1 MIARTDIIPIAP
13 DIVLRPGL
21 PTFSSRMPAVHP
33 AFRRCHIALPFH
45 QTVTDLSCI
54 ALETERPRAG
64 VCPACSGGVT
74 IVTANTAENIE
85 KSQPVADASVLSAV
99 KWDDSKMVTHFANVV
114 NIQSTLEQV
123 DLFFGTNQ
131 TWNVPSDRRVQVEL
145 NNRIILSPHAAKR
158 LWLALGGV
166 LEGYENRHGE
176 LRVEGR

>member
-1 MIARTDIIPIAP
+1 
-13 DIVLRPGL
+13 
-21 PTFSSRMPAVHP
+21 
-33 AFRRCHIALPFH
+33 
-45 QTVTDLSCI
+45 
-54 ALETERPRAG
+54 
-64 VCPACSGGVT
+64 
-74 IVTANTAENIE
+74 VTANTAENIE
-85 KSQPVADASVLSAV
+85 KSAPRDVADASVLSAV
-99 KWDDSKMVTHFANVV
+99 NWDDSKMVTHFANVV

-176 LRVEGR
+176 LRIEGR